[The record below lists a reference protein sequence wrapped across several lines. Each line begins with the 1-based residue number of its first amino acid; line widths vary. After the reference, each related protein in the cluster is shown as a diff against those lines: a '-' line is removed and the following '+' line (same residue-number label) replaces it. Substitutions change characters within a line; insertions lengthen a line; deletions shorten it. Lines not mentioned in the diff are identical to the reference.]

1 MGQDV
6 FGQYYEPFGV
16 SRSAFNADDD
26 DNAAIITLISDD
38 FDIVYVP
45 DTYIVAYPDMGI
57 VSYQRVV
64 MSVDF
69 GLLPDFL
76 DLDYIKQEMA
86 TVGSKVIGKLPDVH
100 EAVAPTSGVVTPEQ
114 HQILEASRLSN
125 IEFQTTDYAKYVEQV
140 RMNNDLAE
148 RIKTLEQ
155 IIIANGLLDPRSKV
169 KAKIR
174 RRLRPPPMP
183 SIGTTV
189 SINLERPRPYVCFWL
204 FDNRSR
210 SPFA

>member
-1 MGQDV
+1 MKKTPPLAARGIYQLRQPWEVSSSKVYSCYAIRSFKDIYELGQDV

-148 RIKTLEQ
+148 RIKTL
-155 IIIANGLLDPRSKV
+155 
-169 KAKIR
+169 
-174 RRLRPPPMP
+174 
-183 SIGTTV
+183 
-189 SINLERPRPYVCFWL
+189 
-204 FDNRSR
+204 
-210 SPFA
+210 

>member
-1 MGQDV
+1 MKKTPPLAARGIYQLRQPWEVSSSKVYSCYAIRSFKDIYELGQDV

-155 IIIANGLLDPRSKV
+155 IIIANGLLDP
-169 KAKIR
+169 
-174 RRLRPPPMP
+174 P
-183 SIGTTV
+183 
-189 SINLERPRPYVCFWL
+189 E
-204 FDNRSR
+204 
-210 SPFA
+210 